1 MSEKALIETNHTEY
15 ISKIEKK
22 YSEEKQTLID
32 NQKRTE
38 QEFERKIKQMEQQIK
53 NLNEKFAMEEQ
64 SKNGEQI
71 VSDRRVKEMEMNE
84 KKLLADIEKIKSQ
97 R

>member
-1 MSEKALIETNHTEY
+1 METNHTEY

-22 YSEEKQTLID
+22 YSDEKQTLID
-32 NQKRTE
+32 HQKRVE
-38 QEFERKIKQMEQQIK
+38 QEFERKIKQLEQQIK

-84 KKLLADIEKIKSQ
+84 KKLMGEIEKMKNQ